1 MKELRSN
8 TESPLFSPF
17 QAILIFLGFVA
28 AVLIISFIKKIYY
41 RFYKYK
47 RYYIFPRIGVKGIT
61 NIAMTISLSISI
73 ILLLTVITSGL
84 LGILFRA
91 YPGWRVTIE
100 GLLIQLGGLLFGP
113 IVGLFIGG
121 LTDLLSIA
129 LTAGMFHYGYFI
141 ASLAYGL
148 FSGLI
153 RMLISLFKNN
163 IVNFSIVST
172 IFVSLLFAAF
182 SMFIEY
188 QNYDVFKITLF
199 AQDIVLN
206 KAALIGYTGVI
217 FGAVLLVIWTI
228 LPIYNYK
235 RLSILIKR
243 CKYNIRYGSWLYYY
257 KKKLNLSKNKTKI
270 AFDQGRWLAKNL
282 VNIINLNKKMENLKQ
297 DVANGKNLA
306 NWFDYL
312 CPVLF
317 LGLSGEFFISSFL
330 LPFFDIDFSA
340 FAYDYWLGSRIIIF
354 PVILVVNIAL
364 VFPAYKV
371 VAKLVKYDYQI
382 DMIESINKPYMN

>member
-1 MKELRSN
+1 MTYLR
-8 TESPLFSPF
+8 
-17 QAILIFLGFVA
+17 
-28 AVLIISFIKKIYY
+28 
-41 RFYKYK
+41 
-47 RYYIFPRIGVKGIT
+47 
-61 NIAMTISLSISI
+61 
-73 ILLLTVITSGL
+73 
-84 LGILFRA
+84 
-91 YPGWRVTIE
+91 
-100 GLLIQLGGLLFGP
+100 
-113 IVGLFIGG
+113 
-121 LTDLLSIA
+121 
-129 LTAGMFHYGYFI
+129 
-141 ASLAYGL
+141 
-148 FSGLI
+148 
-153 RMLISLFKNN
+153 
-163 IVNFSIVST
+163 
-172 IFVSLLFAAF
+172 
-182 SMFIEY
+182 
-188 QNYDVFKITLF
+188 
-199 AQDIVLN
+199 
-206 KAALIGYTGVI
+206 
-217 FGAVLLVIWTI
+217 
-228 LPIYNYK
+228 
-235 RLSILIKR
+235 
-243 CKYNIRYGSWLYYY
+243 LYYY

-282 VNIINLNKKMENLKQ
+282 VNIINLNKKIENLKQ

>member
-199 AQDIVLN
+199 AQDI
-206 KAALIGYTGVI
+206 
-217 FGAVLLVIWTI
+217 I
-228 LPIYNYK
+228 LY
-235 RLSILIKR
+235 
-243 CKYNIRYGSWLYYY
+243 
-257 KKKLNLSKNKTKI
+257 
-270 AFDQGRWLAKNL
+270 
-282 VNIINLNKKMENLKQ
+282 
-297 DVANGKNLA
+297 
-306 NWFDYL
+306 
-312 CPVLF
+312 
-317 LGLSGEFFISSFL
+317 
-330 LPFFDIDFSA
+330 
-340 FAYDYWLGSRIIIF
+340 
-354 PVILVVNIAL
+354 
-364 VFPAYKV
+364 
-371 VAKLVKYDYQI
+371 
-382 DMIESINKPYMN
+382 

>member
-100 GLLIQLGGLLFGP
+100 GLLIQLGGLL
-113 IVGLFIGG
+113 
-121 LTDLLSIA
+121 
-129 LTAGMFHYGYFI
+129 YFI

-282 VNIINLNKKMENLKQ
+282 VNIINLNKKIENLKQ